1 MSIILSLKSAANS
14 MLGSVFRDTLKT
26 DMGTIETEANRVA
39 TIVAGLEGMVTNAWV
54 TGTNYAVGNFVRSP
68 IDIRVYRCLV
78 AGVSVTDPS
87 ADAINWVVS
96 SAEVSTNKGVANGY
110 ASLDAGA
117 KVPLAQLPAAVAGAM
132 SYQGTWNAATNT
144 PTLASGV
151 GTKGYYYKVSVAG
164 TTALDGNAVWSANDT
179 AVFDG
184 ATWDILQGGITS
196 GEVTAALGYT
206 PISPNGST
214 LFEKTSSAL
223 PCLKKTA
230 ASTLS
235 ALAGTRIIVAGIL
248 VNLTVDTAV
257 VMPALTAGT
266 DYAVY
271 ACTDG
276 TIRADA
282 SWIAPTGYTAANS
295 RMIGGFH
302 YGLVAPGTTVAGGAF
317 ATAGNGMIWVQSNV
331 DDIAGINRYS
341 IWDLK
346 FRPVGADP
354 RGMALVGGKTWVDI
368 YLCSTNTAV
377 NGTSKYN
384 TNIASGT
391 VLPIIPA
398 AFGGNGVTTYPAL
411 TWWVANELARANQ
424 KRMMWE
430 HEFVDG
436 AFGVTE
442 NQSIDTTASTYPT
455 TLRNVGYTSKYGIEQ
470 ASGHQWVWGQDSNF
484 YSEAASPAGSWKDI
498 NGNTGAAGAGRGQ
511 DYTFGTAGLT
521 RVILGG
527 ARSGGAFSGSR
538 ASGWSSYPWYSYWNF
553 GLRAACDHMQLA

>member
-1 MSIILSLKSAANS
+1 MPQHIYNLVNQAGASFRGDLNNALLAIVGQNSGASAPTTTFAYQIWADTTTGLLKQRDAANAS
-14 MLGSVFRDTLKT
+14 
-26 DMGTIETEANRVA
+26 
-39 TIVAGLEGMVTNAWV
+39 
-54 TGTNYAVGNFVRSP
+54 
-68 IDIRVYRCLV
+68 
-78 AGVSVTDPS
+78 
-87 ADAINWVVS
+87 WVVIG
-96 SAEVSTNKGVANGY
+96 TM
-110 ASLDAGA
+110 GA
-117 KVPLAQLPAAVAGAM
+117 AYLGFLPQSQSDTKYLQL
-132 SYQGTWNAATNT
+132 S
-144 PTLASGV
+144 
-151 GTKGYYYKVSVAG
+151 
-164 TTALDGNAVWSANDT
+164 
-179 AVFDG
+179 
-184 ATWDILQGGITS
+184 
-196 GEVTAALGYT
+196 
-206 PISPNGST
+206 GST
-214 LFEKTSSAL
+214 LFEKILSTAH
-223 PCLKKTA
+223 CFTKTGA
-230 ASTLS
+230 GTLS
-235 ALAGTRIIVAGIL
+235 VLAGTRVVVAGVL
-248 VNLTVDTAV
+248 VSFLANTAV
-257 VMPALTAGT
+257 IMPALTAGT

-271 ACTDG
+271 ACSDG

-282 SWIAPTGYTAANS
+282 SWIAPAGYTSANS

-331 DDIAGINRYS
+331 DDIAGINKYS

-354 RGMALVGGKTWVDI
+354 RGMVLVSGQTWQDI
-368 YLCSTNTAV
+368 YLCSTNTAA

-411 TWWVANELARANQ
+411 NWWVANELARASL

-442 NQSIDTTASTYPT
+442 NQSIDATASTYPT
-455 TLRNVGYTSKYGIEQ
+455 TLRNAGYTSKYGIEQ

-484 YSEAASPAGSWKDI
+484 YSEVASPAGSWKDI

-527 ARSGGAFSGSR
+527 SRANGAFSGSR
-538 ASGWSSYPWYSYWNF
+538 AANWNYYPWFSVWAF
-553 GLRAACDHMQLA
+553 SLRAACDHMQLA